1 MLLYVVIEEPM
12 LSNAVLD
19 KTLESSLDSKE
30 LSDHSVLKETNA
42 EYSLEGLMLKLKLQ
56 YSGHL
61 TGRANSSEMTLM
73 LGKIEGKRR
82 SGWQGM
88 RWLDSLTGSMG
99 MNLSKLLERVED
111 RGAWCAAVLGGSQ
124 RVRHDLATKHHH
136 HQGFGYMEVSTQAS
150 AKVSC
155 SKSAQN

>member
-42 EYSLEGLMLKLKLQ
+42 EYSLEGLMPKAEAP

-61 TGRANSSEMTLM
+61 M
-73 LGKIEGKRR
+73 
-82 SGWQGM
+82 
-88 RWLDSLTGSMG
+88 
-99 MNLSKLLERVED
+99 
-111 RGAWCAAVLGGSQ
+111 
-124 RVRHDLATKHHH
+124 
-136 HQGFGYMEVSTQAS
+136 
-150 AKVSC
+150 
-155 SKSAQN
+155 